1 MAAPEYEELPGHS
14 HRICGGEGWEEIAS
28 TVLDRA
34 VEHAGARDRSGRG
47 RRAARGVGPGRR
59 AANSLGVVRRPHLAP
74 VPAAALR
81 PELRTPSIRIA
92 AVVMGVIALL
102 GLLYLGARETS
113 VFAAQEIEISG
124 GSKAVRA
131 SVRDAVQPVVGESL
145 VSLDQDELRRRLE
158 ALPTVRAVRL
168 DRAFPHTL
176 RIAVSPE
183 RPLAVLRQGE
193 EEWLVSAQGRVM
205 RTLEPGKSSRPVVDV
220 GDEVAVTTG
229 DVVNADDVRHALAAL
244 RRLPHRFPVRVDTAR
259 VEEGAVF
266 FALDG
271 GAELRLGGPR
281 QLALKLVVA
290 TRVLRALAA
299 YERADLGYLDV
310 TVPER
315 PVAGLKSQV
324 SSLE

>member
-1 MAAPEYEELPGHS
+1 
-14 HRICGGEGWEEIAS
+14 
-28 TVLDRA
+28 
-34 VEHAGARDRSGRG
+34 
-47 RRAARGVGPGRR
+47 
-59 AANSLGVVRRPHLAP
+59 

-81 PELRTPSIRIA
+81 PELRTPAIRIA
-92 AVVMGVIALL
+92 AVVIGVVALL

-113 VFAAQEIEISG
+113 VFAAQEIEITG
-124 GSKAVRA
+124 GSTAVRE

-145 VSLDQDELRRRLE
+145 VALDQDELRRKLE

-193 EEWLVSAQGRVM
+193 EEWLVSAQGRVI
-205 RTLEPGKSSRPVVDV
+205 RRLEEGSSSRPVVDV

-229 DVVNADDVRHALAAL
+229 DVVNADDVRHTLAAL
-244 RRLPHRFPVRVDTAR
+244 RRLPQGFPLSVDTAR
-259 VEEGAVF
+259 VEEGAVL
-266 FALDG
+266 LDLAG
-271 GAELRLGGPR
+271 GAELRLGGTR
-281 QLALKLVVA
+281 QLALKLVA
-290 TRVLRALAA
+290 AKRVLRALTA
-299 YERADLGYLDV
+299 YERTDLGYLDV

-315 PVAGLKSQV
+315 PVVGLKSQV